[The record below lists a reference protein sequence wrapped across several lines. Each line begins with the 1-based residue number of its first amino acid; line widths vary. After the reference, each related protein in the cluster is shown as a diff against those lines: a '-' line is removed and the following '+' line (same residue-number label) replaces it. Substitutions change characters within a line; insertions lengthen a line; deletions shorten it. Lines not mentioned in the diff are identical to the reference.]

1 MLIWTNL
8 KQLASKVSFP
18 NRSCAQFFGNT
29 KGTGTS
35 FQAAVFVEFFD
46 EIFSFVVWHKLAE
59 FH

>member
-46 EIFSFVVWHKLAE
+46 EIFSFVV
-59 FH
+59 